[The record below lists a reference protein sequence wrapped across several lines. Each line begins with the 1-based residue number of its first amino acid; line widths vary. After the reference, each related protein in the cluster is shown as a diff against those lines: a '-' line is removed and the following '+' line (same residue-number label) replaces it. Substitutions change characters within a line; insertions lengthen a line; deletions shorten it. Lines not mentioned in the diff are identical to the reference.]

1 MGKHSPAHTHT
12 LSSIHT
18 ARNRPERKTYCKCC
32 TQGCSHMQQSHRVV
46 IYIIQY
52 NFPITTL
59 CVLQGLCACLFMIAA
74 KVACKLIS
82 ICKCVHLVCIYTF
95 ACKSM
100 FSCTITI
107 RHDICFEH
115 VCALLCIYFYLWER
129 TYAQCR

>member
-1 MGKHSPAHTHT
+1 MGKHSPAHTHFQAFT
-12 LSSIHT
+12 Q
-18 ARNRPERKTYCKCC
+18 PEIDLNGKLTVNAAHR
-32 TQGCSHMQQSHRVV
+32 GVHIVQQSHRVV

-52 NFPITTL
+52 NFPITML

-82 ICKCVHLVCIYTF
+82 VCKCVHLLCIYTF

-107 RHDICFEH
+107 RHDICSEH